1 MVRWDILQSAL
12 LGTLEPRE
20 SEEREVTALLVAAG
34 CAGAAAFGAVTG
46 GSYGGMQILSSAAKL
61 PFVLLLPLVVC
72 LPALHWSHGFLG
84 AAVPWRALV
93 REGALVVARTGLGL
107 LVGMPFL
114 WIAQRLHPPHAL
126 TVQAVALIVAL
137 AFFASVQSLFR
148 QGPRLHRL
156 AATALLALTLGQTC
170 WVLRPFVGDEG
181 QPFRW
186 FEDPRGSFVQGLLD
200 PTYQELP

>member
-1 MVRWDILQSAL
+1 LRGELLRRALQ
-12 LGTLEPRE
+12 GTLDPRE
-20 SEEREVTALLVAAG
+20 APEATAVLVAAG

-46 GSYGGMQILSSAAKL
+46 GAYGGLQIVSSAAKL

-72 LPALHWSHGFLG
+72 LPALHWSHGFSG
-84 AAVPWRALV
+84 ASVPWQSLV

-114 WIAQRLHPPHAL
+114 WIVLRLHPPHAL
-126 TVQAVALIVAL
+126 TVQVVALILAL
-137 AFFASVQSLFR
+137 VFFASVRPLFQ
-148 QGPRLHRL
+148 QGSRPHRL
-156 AATALLALTLGQTC
+156 GVTLLLALTLGQTC